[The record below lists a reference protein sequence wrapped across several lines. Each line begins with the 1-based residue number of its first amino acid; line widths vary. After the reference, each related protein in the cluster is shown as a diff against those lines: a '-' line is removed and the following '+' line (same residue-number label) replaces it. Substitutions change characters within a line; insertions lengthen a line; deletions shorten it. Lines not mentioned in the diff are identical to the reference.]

1 MTGAPGRRTL
11 RRLAVAA
18 AAPCRAPSRVR
29 SLSGRAPATN
39 RETAMD
45 IPLHALGAWDAARRL
60 ARRELRAEDLLR
72 ACLERIEARDPV
84 LRAFVALRPEAALAE
99 ARTLD
104 AGPWRGPLHG
114 LPLGVKDV
122 LDTADLPTALGTPIY
137 AGHRPASDAAAV
149 ALCRAAGA
157 VVVGKTATTPL
168 ATMQP
173 AATLN
178 PHDPARTPGGSSA
191 GSAAAVA
198 DGLLPLAL
206 GTQTAGSVI
215 RPAAYCGV
223 VGYKPSVGRVPRE
236 GAKLQSDTLDTI
248 GGFGRGVR
256 DAALLGAALLG
267 DARLTEAVE
276 RAPEAAPRIGLAPTP
291 DWPQADEDTRAAW
304 SLAVAR
310 LAPRAPLADAAL
322 PEGFDGLVALQKD
335 VMFHEAAR
343 SMTFEWEQH
352 RERLGAPLV
361 AMLEAGRAIPPE
373 THVRRLRE
381 TLAWR
386 ARIDALFEHHDVL
399 LAPSATGEAPG
410 RETTGDPL
418 FCRAWTLLGLPCVHL
433 PVARGRHGLP
443 VGLQLVGRFGEDHR
457 LFAAALWVEAALT
470 G

>member
-1 MTGAPGRRTL
+1 MTGVPGRRTL
-11 RRLAVAA
+11 RRLAVAVAA

-29 SLSGRAPATN
+29 TLSGRAPATN

-72 ACLERIEARDPV
+72 ACLERITAR
-84 LRAFVALRPEAALAE
+84 
-99 ARTLD
+99 
-104 AGPWRGPLHG
+104 
-114 LPLGVKDV
+114 
-122 LDTADLPTALGTPIY
+122 
-137 AGHRPASDAAAV
+137 
-149 ALCRAAGA
+149 
-157 VVVGKTATTPL
+157 
-168 ATMQP
+168 
-173 AATLN
+173 
-178 PHDPARTPGGSSA
+178 DPARTPGGSSA

-198 DGLLPLAL
+198 DDLLPLAL

-310 LAPRAPLADAAL
+310 LAPRAPLADTAL

-352 RERLGAPLV
+352 RERLGVPLV

-386 ARIDALFEHHDVL
+386 ARIDAVFERHDVL
-399 LAPSATGEAPG
+399 LAPSAIGEAPG

>member
-1 MTGAPGRRTL
+1 MDTH
-11 RRLAVAA
+11 
-18 AAPCRAPSRVR
+18 
-29 SLSGRAPATN
+29 SLHT
-39 RETAMD
+39 
-45 IPLHALGAWDAARRL
+45 LGAWDAARRL
-60 ARRELRAEDLLR
+60 ERRQLRAEDLLR
-72 ACLERIEARDPV
+72 AALERIAARDPA
-84 LRAFVALRPEAALAE
+84 LRAFVALRGEDALAE
-99 ARTLD
+99 ARVLD
-104 AGPWRGPLHG
+104 AGAWRGPLHG

-122 LDTADLPTALGTPIY
+122 LDTAELPTACGTPVY

-157 VVVGKTATTPL
+157 VLLGKTATTEL

-173 AATLN
+173 APTLN
-178 PHDPARTPGGSSA
+178 PHDATRTPGGSSA

-198 DGLLPLAL
+198 DGLVPIAL

-223 VGYKPSVGRVPRE
+223 TGYKPSVGRVPRA

-267 DARLTEAVE
+267 DARLIDAVAA
-276 RAPEAAPRIGLAPTP
+276 APTAAPRIGLAPTP
-291 DWPQADEDTRAAW
+291 DWPHADADTQAAW

-322 PEGFDGLVALQKD
+322 PDGFDGLVALQKD
-335 VMFHEAAR
+335 VMLFEAAR
-343 SMTFEWEQH
+343 SMAYEWERH
-352 RERLGAPLV
+352 RDRLGAPLV
-361 AMLEAGRAIPPE
+361 AMLEAGRAIPVE

-381 TLAWR
+381 TAAWR
-386 ARIDALFEHHDVL
+386 LRVDALFERHDVL
-399 LAPSATGEAPG
+399 LAPSTTGEAPG

-433 PVARGRHGLP
+433 PFARGRSGLP
-443 VGLQLVGRFGEDHR
+443 VGLQLVGRHGEDHR
-457 LFAAALWVEAALT
+457 LFEAAAWVEAALA